1 MVYSLDI
8 LNNKISEDNQVFIQS
23 PSAPDDRSVIV
34 YFNGS
39 GIHKAAGPT
48 PMVELSSNVERND
61 IGEPMVINN
70 TITVMGKVVKNSGIK
85 NVMEGIKQLKNIFKP
100 DSCGLFRIT
109 CDSSEIYSASGVRF
123 VSLDFNQT
131 SDNWVNTA
139 EYVAKLEYLEPGY
152 SGWYVKSYSD
162 NWNIEPL
169 EDYVYAD
176 DKIPITHKVE
186 YDNPKI
192 KQAATAGGGGP
203 AQPRGATPTASYEL
217 PYRSI
222 PQFKV
227 SRTIS
232 AVGIPSGTGSCNPI
246 GSTIPL
252 NMYPALAVSAFY
264 EAKKWVEGR
273 ASSVFSSPNTIWT
286 PMGGSGYLYNH
297 LRVVNFDIHAG
308 KYEIT
313 DTWLGMPTGISFIE
327 DYTIETSTDD
337 KYIHT
342 VSVQG
347 EIRGLN
353 IANPSITGTPYV
365 KDSGN
370 PIKLDLTGIGTG
382 LLTDKSFS
390 PAPSIESSQTANTA
404 SSYAK
409 IKASKYAN
417 ALSGWIYDVKPYLYR
432 RACIGMN
439 SKDDRTKGYVGTPTN
454 PPQPPNNPI
463 YSKHN
468 VLNIIPISTS
478 ETHNVKRGSISYNYQ
493 FNNKF
498 TIISGVLYE
507 NVSMEDTGPTAV
519 IGEAFVLGRALGP
532 VLQSLNTTT
541 SARKTITIELGVVPP
556 TSMNGFFITHSDC
569 PLYTGG
575 TIYKTVSGMIEGFKP
590 FGDRIANIFGSAATR
605 TNMAGQA
612 YLSQDTQ
619 QWEPNSGRY
628 VRTVG
633 WVYQQCTSAKSYL
646 DH

>member
-8 LNNKISEDNQVFIQS
+8 LNSKISEDNNQVFIQG
-23 PSAPDDRSVIV
+23 PNDPGAQRSVIV

-39 GIHKAAGPT
+39 GIHEAAGPT
-48 PMVELSSNVERND
+48 PMVEFSANVERNE
-61 IGEPMVINN
+61 IGEPLVINN
-70 TITVMGKVVKNSGIK
+70 KITVMGKVVKNSGIK
-85 NVMEGIKQLKNIFKP
+85 NVMHGIKQLKNIFKP

-109 CDSSEIYSASGVRF
+109 CDGSEIYSASGVRF
-123 VSLDFNQT
+123 VSLDFNRT
-131 SDNWVNTA
+131 NDNWVNTA
-139 EYVAKLEYLEPGY
+139 DYTATLEYLEPGY

-162 NWNIEPL
+162 SWNIEPL

-176 DKIPITHKVE
+176 DKVNITHKVE

-192 KQAATAGGGGP
+192 LPGLGGGNS
-203 AQPRGATPTASYEL
+203 AQPKGATPTATYDIY
-217 PYRSI
+217 YRNI
-222 PQFKV
+222 PQFKI

-232 AVGIPSGTGSCNPI
+232 AVGIPSGTGACNSPTSI
-246 GSTIPL
+246 IPFDK
-252 NMYPALAVSAFY
+252 YPALAVSAFH
-264 EAKKWVEGR
+264 EAKKWVEAR
-273 ASSVFSSPNTIWT
+273 SSSVFSNPSPLWT
-286 PMGGSGYLYNH
+286 PMGAGKGYLYNH
-297 LRVVNFDIHAG
+297 LRTVNFDIHSA
-308 KYEIT
+308 KYELT
-313 DTWLGMPTGISFIE
+313 DTWLGMPTGISFVE
-327 DYTIETSTDD
+327 DYTIETTTDD

-353 IANPSITGTPYV
+353 IANSNITGYPYV
-365 KDSGN
+365 SGSGN
-370 PIKLDLTGIGTG
+370 PIKLDLSIASG
-382 LLTDKSFS
+382 LLKGVTLG
-390 PAPSIESSQTANTA
+390 PSIESGPNNTTA
-404 SSYAK
+404 STYTT
-409 IKASKYAN
+409 IQASKYQN

-439 SKDDRTKGYVGTPTN
+439 SIQDRTKGYVGTPTN

-468 VLNIIPISTS
+468 VLNIIPIATS

-493 FNNKF
+493 FHNKF

-507 NVSMEDTGPTAV
+507 NVSMEDTGPTAI

-541 SARKTITIELGVVPP
+541 SAKKTITIELGVVPP

-569 PLYTGG
+569 PLWTGG
-575 TIYKTVSGMIEGFKP
+575 TIYKTVTGMIEGFKP
-590 FGDRIANIFGSAATR
+590 FGDRIANLFGSANTR
-605 TNMAGQA
+605 QNTAGQV
-612 YLSQDTQ
+612 YLTQDTQ
-619 QWEPNSGRY
+619 SWEPNGGRY

>member
-8 LNNKISEDNQVFIQS
+8 LNSKISEDNQVFIQS
-23 PSAPDDRSVIV
+23 PGDPSSQRSVIV

-39 GIHKAAGPT
+39 GVHEAAGPT
-48 PMVELSSNVERND
+48 PMIELSSNVERND
-61 IGEPMVINN
+61 IGEPLVINN
-70 TITVMGKVVKNSGIK
+70 KITVMGKIVKNSGIK
-85 NVMEGIKQLKNIFKP
+85 NVMDGIKKLKNIFKP

-109 CDSSEIYSASGVRF
+109 CDNAEIYSASGVRF
-123 VSLDFNQT
+123 VSLDFTKTN
-131 SDNWVNTA
+131 DNWVNTVDYSA
-139 EYVAKLEYLEPGY
+139 TLEYLEPGY

-162 NWNIEPL
+162 NWSIEPL
-169 EDYVYAD
+169 EDYVYAQ
-176 DKIPITHKVE
+176 DKINITHKVE

-192 KQAATAGGGGP
+192 KQTAGGGT
-203 AQPRGATPTASYEL
+203 AAPRGATPTASYDIN
-217 PYRSI
+217 YRSI

-246 GSTIPL
+246 SSTIPL
-252 NMYPALAVSAFY
+252 DRYPALAVSAFH

-273 ASSVFSSPNTIWT
+273 ASSVFSSLANKIWT
-286 PMGGSGYLYNH
+286 PMGDGKGYLYNH
-297 LRVVNFDIHAG
+297 LRVVNFDVHSA

-327 DYTIETSTDD
+327 DYTIETTTDD

-342 VSVQG
+342 VSLQG

-353 IANPSITGTPYV
+353 IASPSITGFPYV
-365 KDSGN
+365 SGSGN
-370 PIKLDLTGIGTG
+370 PIKLDLSIASG
-382 LLTDKSFS
+382 LLKDQTFS
-390 PAPSIESSQTANTA
+390 PVPSIESHQTLNTA
-404 SSYAK
+404 SDYAV
-409 IKASKYAN
+409 IKASKYQN

-439 SKDDRTKGYVGTPTN
+439 CIHDRTKGYVGTPTN

-468 VLNIIPISTS
+468 VLNIIPVGTS
-478 ETHNVKRGSISYNYQ
+478 ETHNVKKGSISYNYQ
-493 FNNKF
+493 FHNKF

-507 NVSMEDTGPTAV
+507 NVSMEDSGPTAI

-541 SARKTITIELGVVPP
+541 SAKKTITIELGVVPP

-569 PLYTGG
+569 PLWTGG
-575 TIYKTVSGMIEGFKP
+575 TIYKTVTGMIEGFKP
-590 FGDRIANIFGSAATR
+590 FGDRIANIFGSANTR
-605 TNMAGQA
+605 INTPGQA
-612 YLSQDTQ
+612 YLTQDTQ

-628 VRTVG
+628 LRTVS

>member
-8 LNNKISEDNQVFIQS
+8 LNSKISEDNQVFIQS
-23 PSAPDDRSVIV
+23 PGAPASTRSVIV

-39 GIHKAAGPT
+39 GIHDAAGPT
-48 PMVELSSNVERND
+48 PMVELSANVERND
-61 IGEPMVINN
+61 IGEPLVINN
-70 TITVMGKVVKNSGIK
+70 KITVMGKIVKNSGIK
-85 NVMEGIKQLKNIFKP
+85 NVMEGIQKIKNIFKP
-100 DSCGLFRIT
+100 DSCGLFKIT
-109 CDSSEIYSASGVRF
+109 CDNADIYSASGVRF
-123 VSLDFNQT
+123 VSLDFTKTN
-131 SDNWVNTA
+131 DNWVNTA
-139 EYVAKLEYLEPGY
+139 DYSATLEYLEPGY

-162 NWNIEPL
+162 NWSIEPL

-176 DKIPITHKVE
+176 DKINITHKVE
-186 YDNPKI
+186 KDNPKI
-192 KQAATAGGGGP
+192 IQAAAGRSS
-203 AQPRGATPTASYEL
+203 AQPVGATPTATYDIN
-217 PYRSI
+217 YRNI

-252 NMYPALAVSAFY
+252 DRYPALAVSAFH

-273 ASSVFSSPNTIWT
+273 ASSVFSSPSPFWT
-286 PMGGSGYLYNH
+286 PMGVGKGYLYNH
-297 LRVVNFDIHAG
+297 LRAINFDIHSA

-327 DYTIETSTDD
+327 DYTIETTTDD

-353 IANPSITGTPYV
+353 IASSNITGVPYV
-365 KDSGN
+365 SGSGN
-370 PIKLDLTGIGTG
+370 PIKLDFSIGSG
-382 LLTDKSFS
+382 LLKDLAFVPVPT
-390 PAPSIESSQTANTA
+390 IESNQTANTA
-404 SSYAK
+404 SPYAV
-409 IKASKYAN
+409 IKASKYQN
-417 ALSGWIYDVKPYLYR
+417 ALSGWINDVKPYLYR

-439 SKDDRTKGYVGTPTN
+439 CIHDRNKGYVGTPTN

-468 VLNIIPISTS
+468 VLNIIPIATS
-478 ETHNVKRGSISYNYQ
+478 ETHNVKKGSISYSYQ
-493 FNNKF
+493 FHNKF

-507 NVSMEDTGPTAV
+507 NVSMDDTGPTAV

-541 SARKTITIELGVVPP
+541 SAKKTITIELGVVPP

-569 PLYTGG
+569 PLWTGG
-575 TIYKTVSGMIEGFKP
+575 TIYRTVSGMIEGFKP
-590 FGDRIANIFGSAATR
+590 FGDRIANIFGSANTR

-612 YLSQDTQ
+612 YLTQDNQ

-633 WVYQQCTSAKSYL
+633 WIYQQCTSAKSYL